1 MKPQALRRIAPYLFL
16 FPALLLLVAFVYAP
30 AVENMFYSLFSW
42 SSVRTESRFVGL
54 DNYRELF
61 ANPVFWRALFNN
73 LLYAVISIVFQ
84 VFFALVIAAILV
96 VGVIGPLLRN
106 FFRTAFFLPSILPVT
121 VVGLLW
127 QLIYQPTI
135 GLIDQVLWATGLQYL
150 SHVWLGEEATV
161 MISVIL
167 VSQWQWT
174 GYMIV
179 LFMVAIQAIPVDL
192 YEALRMEGANRIQQF
207 IHITL
212 PGVRESTLILAVIT
226 IFGAFKVFD
235 IVWVMTA
242 GGPNNASEVLGT
254 HMYRSAFR
262 NDVSGYAAAVATV
275 IFFITLAVGIVQ
287 IRLQRQE

>member
-1 MKPQALRRIAPYLFL
+1 MKHLPMRRIAPYLFL
-16 FPALLLLVAFVYAP
+16 FPSLLLLVSFVYAP
-30 AVENMFYSLFSW
+30 ALENMVYSLFSW
-42 SSVRTESRFVGL
+42 SSVRTESDFVGFQ
-54 DNYRELF
+54 NYRELF
-61 ANPVFWRALFNN
+61 DNPIFWRSLSNN
-73 LLYAVISIVFQ
+73 IMYAVISIVFQ
-84 VFFALVIAAILV
+84 VFFALVIAAVLV
-96 VGVIGPLLRN
+96 AGIFGPRLRN

-135 GLIDQVLWATGLQYL
+135 GLIDQVLFATGLQGF
-150 SHVWLGEEATV
+150 SHVWLGEETTA
-161 MISVIL
+161 MISVIM

-174 GYMIV
+174 GYMVV
-179 LFMVAIQAIPVDL
+179 LFMVAIQAIPNDL

-207 IHITL
+207 LYITV
-212 PGVRESTLILAVIT
+212 PGVRESTLILSIIT

-262 NDVSGYAAAVATV
+262 NDVSGYAAAIATV
-275 IFFITLAVGIVQ
+275 IFIITLAVGIVQ
-287 IRLQRQE
+287 IRLQRQD

>member
-1 MKPQALRRIAPYLFL
+1 MKPQTLRRIVPYLFL
-16 FPALLLLVAFVYAP
+16 FPSLLLLVSFVYAP
-30 AVENMFYSLFSW
+30 AVENMIYSLFSW

-54 DNYRELF
+54 ENYRELF
-61 ANPVFWRALFNN
+61 SSAIFWRALFNN
-73 LLYAVISIVFQ
+73 VLYAIISILFQ
-84 VFFALVIAAILV
+84 VFFALVIAAVLV
-96 VGVIGPLLRN
+96 AGVFGPLLRN

-135 GLIDQVLWATGLQYL
+135 GLIDQILFATGLQSL

-179 LFMVAIQAIPVDL
+179 LFMVAIQAIPNDL
-192 YEALRMEGANRIQQF
+192 YEALRMEGASRVQQF
-207 IHITL
+207 FHITM
-212 PGVRESTLILAVIT
+212 PGVRESTLILAIIT
-226 IFGAFKVFD
+226 IFGSFKVFD

-287 IRLQRQE
+287 IRLQRQD

>member
-1 MKPQALRRIAPYLFL
+1 MKHLPMRRIAPYLFL
-16 FPALLLLVAFVYAP
+16 FPSLLLLVSFVYAP
-30 AVENMFYSLFSW
+30 ALENMVYSLFSW
-42 SSVRTESRFVGL
+42 SSVRTESDFVGFQ
-54 DNYRELF
+54 NYRELF
-61 ANPVFWRALFNN
+61 DNPIFWRSLSNN
-73 LLYAVISIVFQ
+73 IMYAVISIVFQ
-84 VFFALVIAAILV
+84 VFFALVIAAVLV
-96 VGVIGPLLRN
+96 AGIFGPRLRN

-135 GLIDQVLWATGLQYL
+135 GLIDQVLFATGLQGL
-150 SHVWLGEEATV
+150 SHVWLGEETTA
-161 MISVIL
+161 MISVIM

-174 GYMIV
+174 GYMVV
-179 LFMVAIQAIPVDL
+179 LFMVAIQAIPNDL

-207 IHITL
+207 LFITV
-212 PGVRESTLILAVIT
+212 PGVRESTLILSIIT

-262 NDVSGYAAAVATV
+262 NDVSGYAAAIATV
-275 IFFITLAVGIVQ
+275 IFIITLAVGIVQ
-287 IRLQRQE
+287 IRLQRQD

>member
-1 MKPQALRRIAPYLFL
+1 
-16 FPALLLLVAFVYAP
+16 
-30 AVENMFYSLFSW
+30 MF
-42 SSVRTESRFVGL
+42 
-54 DNYRELF
+54 
-61 ANPVFWRALFNN
+61 
-73 LLYAVISIVFQ
+73 AVI
-84 VFFALVIAAILV
+84 
-96 VGVIGPLLRN
+96 
-106 FFRTAFFLPSILPVT
+106 
-121 VVGLLW
+121 
-127 QLIYQPTI
+127 
-135 GLIDQVLWATGLQYL
+135 
-150 SHVWLGEEATV
+150 
-161 MISVIL
+161 M

-179 LFMVAIQAIPVDL
+179 LFMVAIQAIPSDL
-192 YEALRMEGANRIQQF
+192 YEALRMEGANRLQQF
-207 IHITL
+207 FYITV

-287 IRLQRQE
+287 IRLQRQD

>member
-1 MKPQALRRIAPYLFL
+1 M
-16 FPALLLLVAFVYAP
+16 V
-30 AVENMFYSLFSW
+30 YSLFSW

-54 DNYRELF
+54 ENYRELF
-61 ANPVFWRALFNN
+61 SSAIFWRALFNN
-73 LLYAVISIVFQ
+73 VLYAIISILFQ
-84 VFFALVIAAILV
+84 VFFALVIAAVLV
-96 VGVIGPLLRN
+96 AGVFGPLLRN

-135 GLIDQVLWATGLQYL
+135 GLIDQILFATGLQSL

-179 LFMVAIQAIPVDL
+179 LFMVAIQAIPNDL
-192 YEALRMEGANRIQQF
+192 YEALRMEGASRVQQF
-207 IHITL
+207 FHITM
-212 PGVRESTLILAVIT
+212 PGVRESTLILAIIT
-226 IFGAFKVFD
+226 IFGSFKVFD

-287 IRLQRQE
+287 IRLQRQD